1 MTNDNIYPMIMSWEF
16 SSMHFGCTF
25 PQSIPT
31 YDSRMMCPLFHKD
44 IIEIP
49 IPITG
54 NTRNNMPSSIAHSII
69 TFHFNKEVKIHRY
82 LKNYKKI
89 IENFFISSSKFS
101 YYSTDQFPEKYFIG
115 RGILTDDKGNIL
127 CLITREYSI
136 CKDSDDVITYN
147 FTKNS
152 DSPESLIFYI
162 SPKLIS
168 SPKNNFEKAFVKNI
182 YNNALNWDFIKIIIN
197 SDINKL
203 FLLDN
208 TNIKDR
214 SKLKLILYKIA
225 ESSERIINSLEDY
238 EHRIL

>member
-1 MTNDNIYPMIMSWEF
+1 MTNDSIYPIIMNWEF
-16 SSMHFGCTF
+16 LTMHYGCIF

-31 YDSRMMCPLFHKD
+31 YDSRLMCSLFHKD
-44 IIEIP
+44 KIEIP
-49 IPITG
+49 IPIIG
-54 NTRNNMPSSIAHSII
+54 NIRNNMPSNIAHSIA
-69 TFHFNKEVKIHRY
+69 TFHFNKEIKIYRY

-89 IENFFISSSKFS
+89 IENFFINSSKFS
-101 YYSTDQFPEKYFIG
+101 YYSTNQFPEKYFIG

-127 CLITREYSI
+127 CLVTREYSI
-136 CKDSDDVITYN
+136 YKDSNDVITYN

-152 DSPESLIFYI
+152 ESAESLTFYI

-182 YNNALNWDFIKIIIN
+182 YNNVLNWDFVKIIIN

-208 TNIKDR
+208 ANIKDR
-214 SKLKLILYKIA
+214 SQLKLILYKIA

-238 EHRIL
+238 EYRIL

>member
-1 MTNDNIYPMIMSWEF
+1 MTNDSIYPIIMNWGF
-16 SSMHFGCTF
+16 SSIHFGCIF

-31 YDSRMMCPLFHKD
+31 YDSRLMCSLFHKD
-44 IIEIP
+44 RIEIP

-54 NTRNNMPSSIAHSII
+54 NTRSDMPNNIAHSIT
-69 TFHFNKEVKIHRY
+69 TFCFDKDIKVYKY
-82 LKNYKKI
+82 LKNYKKL
-89 IENFFISSSKFS
+89 IEYFFINSSKFS
-101 YYSTDQFPEKYFIG
+101 YYSTDQFPEEYFIG

-127 CLITREYSI
+127 CLVTREYSI
-136 CKDSDDVITYN
+136 YKDSDDVVTYN

-152 DSPESLIFYI
+152 DSAESLTFYI

-168 SPKNNFEKAFVKNI
+168 NPKNNFEKAFVKNI
-182 YNNALNWDFIKIIIN
+182 YNNALNWDSIKIIIN

-208 TNIKDR
+208 TNIDSR
-214 SKLKLILYKIA
+214 SKLKAILDKIA

-238 EHRIL
+238 EH